1 MNENCKKLVAIYC
14 RVSTQEQAE
23 EGYSIGEQERLI
35 REYCEK
41 NDYGVYKVYTD
52 AGLSGKDIKHRPEIQ
67 QLLKDAT
74 DRKFSMVMTW
84 KINRLSRKLSD
95 ALKIVDIL
103 EKYNI
108 SYKSYSE
115 PFETDTPA
123 GKMQFQMLALVGE
136 FERNTIAQN
145 VKMGMIAKARSGEW
159 CGGIA
164 PLGYQWVAMEGT
176 EHLSRKKSRL
186 EIKEDEAETVR
197 LIYQLYA
204 SGMGYK
210 AIVNRLNKGG
220 YQTKR
225 KNSFSVAQLRTILTN
240 PVYIGKVRFDVRRNW
255 NEKRRNH
262 INPNPIIANGIHKAI
277 VSEELWDKVQLM
289 ISQKK
294 GKPSRIYDGEY
305 PLTGIL
311 KCPECGAGM
320 VISRVVNKRKD
331 GSKRK
336 LTYYACGNW
345 KNKGTAVC
353 HSNMVRVEQV
363 NAIVY
368 QKLEQI
374 LTNDTFFHE
383 VVNRV
388 NREHEI
394 IKANAKKE
402 KMIQAKE
409 REKIQ
414 NRQTKNFESYEDG
427 IISKEEFLERKAELN
442 KQLEQIKERS
452 MEIAMTL
459 ITEEKKEIPE
469 EIIKSILQN
478 FGTLLSSNID
488 RTIRKRL
495 LHMLISKIT
504 MDKER
509 NIDSIKLKLTD
520 ELIRFLQNNGGTPP
534 DGAPSVFLH
543 RELGIKLLELELVI

>member
-1 MNENCKKLVAIYC
+1 
-14 RVSTQEQAE
+14 
-23 EGYSIGEQERLI
+23 
-35 REYCEK
+35 
-41 NDYGVYKVYTD
+41 
-52 AGLSGKDIKHRPEIQ
+52 
-67 QLLKDAT
+67 
-74 DRKFSMVMTW
+74 
-84 KINRLSRKLSD
+84 
-95 ALKIVDIL
+95 
-103 EKYNI
+103 
-108 SYKSYSE
+108 
-115 PFETDTPA
+115 
-123 GKMQFQMLALVGE
+123 
-136 FERNTIAQN
+136 
-145 VKMGMIAKARSGEW
+145 
-159 CGGIA
+159 
-164 PLGYQWVAMEGT
+164 
-176 EHLSRKKSRL
+176 
-186 EIKEDEAETVR
+186 
-197 LIYQLYA
+197 
-204 SGMGYK
+204 
-210 AIVNRLNKGG
+210 
-220 YQTKR
+220 
-225 KNSFSVAQLRTILTN
+225 
-240 PVYIGKVRFDVRRNW
+240 
-255 NEKRRNH
+255 
-262 INPNPIIANGIHKAI
+262 
-277 VSEELWDKVQLM
+277 M

-331 GSKRK
+331 GSKHK

-374 LTNDTFFHE
+374 LTNDIFFHE
-383 VVNRV
+383 VISRV

-452 MEIAMTL
+452 METAMTL

-469 EIIKSILQN
+469 EIIKSILKN

-495 LHMLISKIT
+495 LHMLISEVAI
-504 MDKER
+504 DRDR

-534 DGAPSVFLH
+534 DGVPSVFLF
-543 RELGIKLLELELVI
+543 RELGIKTLNLELVI